1 MTDLAPF
8 IAAYGAA
15 TFVVVV
21 AATTAYLLEEVEIN
35 PLAYVF
41 WPLIAAMAC
50 AVKLRE
56 MWRGK

>member
-1 MTDLAPF
+1 MDDLAPF

-15 TFVVVV
+15 TVVVLV
-21 AATTAYLLEEVEIN
+21 ACVIGYATGELKTN

-50 AVKLRE
+50 AVKLRK
-56 MWRGK
+56 MWREE